1 MGATIPKD
9 RRTPPIVNENSVH
22 ESTFKA
28 WVGGKRKSVN
38 PSGGRLD
45 REGSTGQLCVEWLD
59 TRRAVF
65 EAHEN

>member
-9 RRTPPIVNENSVH
+9 RRTPPIVNEDSVH

-38 PSGGRLD
+38 PSGVRLD
-45 REGSTGQLCVEWLD
+45 REGSTISTGKKFPDDISPPPPIV
-59 TRRAVF
+59 
-65 EAHEN
+65 